1 MGEQLS
7 VTAIWTALPETILG
21 GLNAECTEA
30 AAGKELFLPSYE
42 MYFSLA
48 DKLYH

>member
-7 VTAIWTALPETILG
+7 IIAIGTALPESILG
-21 GLNAECTEA
+21 GLNAECTEKA
-30 AAGKELFLPSYE
+30 AWKEFFLPSYE
-42 MYFSLA
+42 MYFGLA